1 MRDLQWAPYDED
13 KEARATKLHPLFS
26 VDDIHSARGAQLHT
40 ILHWIKVGDI
50 GPTKAFFKALPTKKD
65 GESTSA
71 LKKTKG
77 HLTN

>member
-50 GPTKAFFKALPTKKD
+50 GPTC
-65 GESTSA
+65 
-71 LKKTKG
+71 
-77 HLTN
+77 